1 MLLCGWLR
9 IKSWSDA
16 TESSKKNN
24 ILMGK
29 EWILWDVL
37 FPLNG
42 TAERS
47 SPHPRSEQLLFV
59 SCWRFAAVRQTNIM
73 EEEIRLVNVATNTP
87 GRSEAQTSV
96 SSYHASPR
104 PPALPDIG
112 PDIHRGEPCV
122 IMWPPVIV
130 IKSKQM
136 HPKKE
141 KHKWLC
147 WTLKQTVWINI
158 IRRKK
163 HLSIISAGISQ
174 GKDFIFVF

>member
-1 MLLCGWLR
+1 MTRLNLQRKPIFWR
-9 IKSWSDA
+9 RRSKY
-16 TESSKKNN
+16 TE
-24 ILMGK
+24 MFYF
-29 EWILWDVL
+29 L
-37 FPLNG
+37 FLNV

-112 PDIHRGEPCV
+112 PDIHRGELCV

-130 IKSKQM
+130 IKSKQT
-136 HPKKE
+136 HTHKKKNNTSGFVE
-141 KHKWLC
+141 HLS
-147 WTLKQTVWINI
+147 KQSESTSSEE
-158 IRRKK
+158 K
-163 HLSIISAGISQ
+163 HLSTKPAETSQ
-174 GKDFIFVF
+174 GN